1 MRAKLTLLSLLMCCI
16 LSSAAFAQ
24 THSVS
29 KAEALTIAQR
39 QFQGKDVDYFILQDN
54 SQTAWTIFVDAE
66 PMKGWEHEC
75 YVLTVPKTITTSV
88 NAAVPSS
95 KVERKLPPSGNFAP
109 LSVKNRYGTN
119 ANSKPTV
126 VKVSQSN
133 AAQEA
138 AHRTFLQSY
147 GMSYEEM
154 DNILSL
160 PSCYEKSE
168 IRNGISHCVPVDL
181 FEGNDKLMHLPS
193 YANGKQN
200 DETSIPD
207 RCGESNENAVNLV
220 GFKAITNDY
229 GQLRSIMEA
238 NKGSEIDSLIVVGPM
253 NKEDFKAIWDCA
265 VYGNMQVL
273 NLENATMENNAIPDY
288 ALYQPIQFETG
299 FWLKMRHIIL
309 PEGIVSIGKA
319 AFAFMGLEEI
329 NIPTTVREIGSTA
342 FGYDRWLNCKLVIP
356 EGVEEIRYQT
366 FNECN
371 RLTITPR
378 LPKSL
383 IKIGEHAFSMTRFDN
398 LIFPDGLEEIGQG
411 AFQDCGLSSVYLPK
425 TCTTIG
431 NMAFQLSKNIRE
443 IVLPENLECIPFG
456 LFSMCDGLEILKIH
470 DNCKRI
476 EASAFML
483 CSNLREISFNQ
494 KLEAIG
500 EDAFYGCYL
509 TTLNLPPSL
518 CQLGASSFG
527 GMSQTL
533 HEVRCAAK
541 IPPICKE
548 SISYP
553 GELPFTPPYDESE
566 EFTLYV
572 PYGSKEAY
580 STQWGWNCFFKIV
593 ETDDFPFSGV
603 HDTVINENRQDNSIY
618 DLSGRK
624 IETPTPGNI
633 YIRNGKKILIK

>member
-1 MRAKLTLLSLLMCCI
+1 
-16 LSSAAFAQ
+16 
-24 THSVS
+24 
-29 KAEALTIAQR
+29 
-39 QFQGKDVDYFILQDN
+39 
-54 SQTAWTIFVDAE
+54 
-66 PMKGWEHEC
+66 
-75 YVLTVPKTITTSV
+75 
-88 NAAVPSS
+88 
-95 KVERKLPPSGNFAP
+95 
-109 LSVKNRYGTN
+109 
-119 ANSKPTV
+119 
-126 VKVSQSN
+126 
-133 AAQEA
+133 
-138 AHRTFLQSY
+138 
-147 GMSYEEM
+147 MSYEEM
-154 DNILSL
+154 GNILSL

-168 IRNGISHCVPVDL
+168 IRDGILHCVPVDL

-193 YANGKQN
+193 HANGKQN
-200 DETSIPD
+200 DETLRPD
-207 RCGESNENAVNLV
+207 GCGESNEKAVNLV

-229 GQLRSIMEA
+229 GQLRSILEA

-299 FWLKMRHIIL
+299 FWLKIRHIIL
-309 PEGIVSIGKA
+309 PEGIASMGKA

-431 NMAFQLSKNIRE
+431 NMAFQLSKNIRK

-470 DNCKRI
+470 DNCKHI

-541 IPPICKE
+541 IPPVCKE

-593 ETDDFPFSGV
+593 ETNDFPFSGI
-603 HDTVINENRQDNSIY
+603 HDTVINENIQEDSTY

-624 IETPTPGNI
+624 VDALIPGNI

>member
-1 MRAKLTLLSLLMCCI
+1 
-16 LSSAAFAQ
+16 
-24 THSVS
+24 
-29 KAEALTIAQR
+29 
-39 QFQGKDVDYFILQDN
+39 
-54 SQTAWTIFVDAE
+54 
-66 PMKGWEHEC
+66 
-75 YVLTVPKTITTSV
+75 
-88 NAAVPSS
+88 
-95 KVERKLPPSGNFAP
+95 
-109 LSVKNRYGTN
+109 
-119 ANSKPTV
+119 
-126 VKVSQSN
+126 
-133 AAQEA
+133 
-138 AHRTFLQSY
+138 
-147 GMSYEEM
+147 
-154 DNILSL
+154 
-160 PSCYEKSE
+160 
-168 IRNGISHCVPVDL
+168 
-181 FEGNDKLMHLPS
+181 
-193 YANGKQN
+193 
-200 DETSIPD
+200 
-207 RCGESNENAVNLV
+207 
-220 GFKAITNDY
+220 
-229 GQLRSIMEA
+229 
-238 NKGSEIDSLIVVGPM
+238 M

>member
-1 MRAKLTLLSLLMCCI
+1 MCCI

>member
-1 MRAKLTLLSLLMCCI
+1 MKKFLLIIGVLISI
-16 LSSAAFAQ
+16 SIQVFASKSA
-24 THSVS
+24 
-29 KAEALTIAQR
+29 I
-39 QFQGKDVDYFILQDN
+39 
-54 SQTAWTIFVDAE
+54 
-66 PMKGWEHEC
+66 
-75 YVLTVPKTITTSV
+75 
-88 NAAVPSS
+88 
-95 KVERKLPPSGNFAP
+95 
-109 LSVKNRYGTN
+109 
-119 ANSKPTV
+119 
-126 VKVSQSN
+126 
-133 AAQEA
+133 
-138 AHRTFLQSY
+138 
-147 GMSYEEM
+147 YEEM
-154 DNILSL
+154 GNILSL

-168 IRNGISHCVPVDL
+168 IRNGILHCVPVDL

-193 YANGKQN
+193 HANGKQN
-200 DETSIPD
+200 DETSKPSEY
-207 RCGESNENAVNLV
+207 GESNEKAVNLI

-229 GQLRSIMEA
+229 GQLRSILEA
-238 NKGSEIDSLIVVGPM
+238 NKGSEIDSLIVAGPM
-253 NKEDFKAIWDCA
+253 NQEDFKAIWDYA

-273 NLENATMENNAIPDY
+273 NLENATMENNAVPDY

-299 FWLKMRHIIL
+299 FWLKIRHIIL

-371 RLTITPR
+371 RLTITPK

-398 LIFPDGLEEIGQG
+398 LTFPDGLEEIGQG

-483 CSNLREISFNQ
+483 CSNLREINFNQ

-509 TTLNLPPSL
+509 TILNLPPSL
-518 CQLGASSFG
+518 GQLGASSFG

-580 STQWGWNCFFKIV
+580 STQWGWNCFFKII
-593 ETDDFPFSGV
+593 ETNDFPFSGV
-603 HDTVINENRQDNSIY
+603 HNTVINENRQDNSTY

-624 IETPTPGNI
+624 VDALTPGNI
-633 YIRNGKKILIK
+633 YTRNGKKILIKFR

>member
-1 MRAKLTLLSLLMCCI
+1 MCCI

-66 PMKGWEHEC
+66 PMKGWEHEY

-229 GQLRSIMEA
+229 GQLRSILEA

>member
-229 GQLRSIMEA
+229 GQLRSILEA

-356 EGVEEIRYQT
+356 EGVKEIRYQT

-541 IPPICKE
+541 IPPICNE

>member
-229 GQLRSIMEA
+229 GQLRSILEA

>member
-126 VKVSQSN
+126 VKVLQSN

-229 GQLRSIMEA
+229 GQLRSILEA

-253 NKEDFKAIWDCA
+253 NKENFKAIWDCA

>member
-1 MRAKLTLLSLLMCCI
+1 MCCI

-126 VKVSQSN
+126 VKVLQSN

-229 GQLRSIMEA
+229 GQLRSILEA

>member
-1 MRAKLTLLSLLMCCI
+1 MCCI

-229 GQLRSIMEA
+229 GQLRSILEA

-253 NKEDFKAIWDCA
+253 NKEDFKAIWVCA